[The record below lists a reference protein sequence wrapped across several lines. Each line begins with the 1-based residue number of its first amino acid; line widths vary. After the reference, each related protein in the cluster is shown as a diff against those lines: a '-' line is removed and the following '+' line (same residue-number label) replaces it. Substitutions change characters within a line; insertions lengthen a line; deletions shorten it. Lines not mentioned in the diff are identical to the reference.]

1 MLWMIYSPYDAANK
15 IVPKLIKDQIRLE
28 WNEIVSAL
36 HPGIDCNSP
45 FYNPIQRVPVVIT
58 GDEGCVNIDI
68 IPSLDENGN
77 VVDGMGGVV
86 GIANGGTGGREVG
99 GMASTAGG
107 LAAQLLAVQSLAS
120 QIRREI
126 QELRSN
132 QMADRVETRKGFTM
146 VNTNIRRIALQ
157 PGLRGPVGTVAQGGT
172 RATGGNDDDMAVDAV
187 ATLNGVGAAPAVLS
201 PTPRNLFELWQEYQ
215 VGIGGRKAARLFTSR
230 ERGGKS
236 KYKYHRRLV
245 IWRVISGLVRGG
257 MTADAAIDSI
267 YAIYGHQTNVTIII
281 NRIRKQKN
289 DWTLNPNLRILF

>member
-1 MLWMIYSPYDAANK
+1 VM
-15 IVPKLIKDQIRLE
+15 
-28 WNEIVSAL
+28 
-36 HPGIDCNSP
+36 
-45 FYNPIQRVPVVIT
+45 IT

-77 VVDGMGGVV
+77 VVDGMGGIL
-86 GIANGGTGGREVG
+86 GIANGGTGGRGVG

-120 QIRREI
+120 QILPRKI

-132 QMADRVETRKGFTM
+132 VMADMVKTREGFTM
-146 VNTNIRRIALQ
+146 VNTNIIRITLQ

-172 RATGGNDDDMAVDAV
+172 RATGGNDDNMAVDAV
-187 ATLNGVGAAPAVLS
+187 ATLNGVGVGPAVLS
-201 PTPRNLFELWQEYQ
+201 PTPRNLFKLWQDYQ

-236 KYKYHRRLV
+236 KYMQHRRLV
-245 IWRVISGLVRGG
+245 IWRIISGLVQGG
-257 MTADAAIDSI
+257 MTADAAIDNI

-281 NRIRKQKN
+281 NRIRNQRMMGSY
-289 DWTLNPNLRILF
+289 TPISEFIFLFLHTSV